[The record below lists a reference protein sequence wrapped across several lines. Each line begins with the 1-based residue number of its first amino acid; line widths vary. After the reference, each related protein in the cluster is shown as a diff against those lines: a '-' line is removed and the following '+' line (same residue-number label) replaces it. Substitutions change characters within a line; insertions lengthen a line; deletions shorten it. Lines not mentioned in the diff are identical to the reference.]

1 MENFFELDTLFKI
14 EIYNFQ
20 ILENTFHIMDAASK
34 MECDI
39 KLLSKSICTTNIE
52 GNNKFN
58 YIRMAKCAD
67 AVIIRKNQNNN
78 LDLHIIELKK
88 DIHDKD
94 LDKLYWQ
101 FLGAY
106 IRVMSVLVAYS
117 QVNNIDFYLI
127 SDKKINT
134 SNINIDQGTSQKKNI
149 IYDRD
154 LFYQCK
160 IHNSFHY
167 LNISFFDLKTLNI
180 TKYNLQDNIDI
191 II

>member
-1 MENFFELDTLFKI
+1 MENFFELNTLFKI

-134 SNINIDQGTSQKKNI
+134 SNINIDQGTSQKKNKN
-149 IYDRD
+149 YNRT
-154 LFYQCK
+154 LFDESKVKNQYRF
-160 IHNSFHY
+160 NVYPFN
-167 LNISFFDLKTLNI
+167 LTTLNI